1 MELSPEIT
9 TRLLTRK
16 GAYTSA
22 MWRDLLVDRLSRQPE
37 LVAAYLF
44 GSQARGTAQRR
55 SDVDV
60 GIWLRHRPTR
70 FADTPFALAGEL
82 EAAIG
87 KPVDL
92 VVMNTAPSD
101 LIHRILRDGE
111 LLVEHDR
118 SARIQ
123 FEVRA
128 RNDFFDMARIRD
140 AYRRGPSS
148 KRV

>member
-1 MELSPEIT
+1 
-9 TRLLTRK
+9 
-16 GAYTSA
+16 
-22 MWRDLLVDRLSRQPE
+22 MWRDRLVERLTGQAD

-44 GSQARGTAQRR
+44 GSQARGTARPA

-60 GIWLRHRPTR
+60 GLWLRRAPASFR
-70 FADTPFALAGEL
+70 AAPFALAGDL
-82 EAAIG
+82 EALIG
-87 KPVDL
+87 KPVDV

-101 LIHRILRDGE
+101 LIHRILRDGQ
-111 LLVEHDR
+111 LLVELDR
-118 SARIQ
+118 GARIQ

-128 RNDFFDMARIRD
+128 RNDYFDMARIRD